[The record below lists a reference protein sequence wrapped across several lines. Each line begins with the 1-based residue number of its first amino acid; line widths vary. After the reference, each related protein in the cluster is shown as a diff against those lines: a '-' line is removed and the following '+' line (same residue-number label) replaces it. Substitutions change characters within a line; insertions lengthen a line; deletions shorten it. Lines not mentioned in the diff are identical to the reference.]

1 MTQRYSKAEANTFLR
16 RFGVAQERIDAML
29 AELADPIDLERD
41 NLVLERHGVTVS
53 DLMEMMGSS
62 P

>member
-1 MTQRYSKAEANTFLR
+1 
-16 RFGVAQERIDAML
+16 ML